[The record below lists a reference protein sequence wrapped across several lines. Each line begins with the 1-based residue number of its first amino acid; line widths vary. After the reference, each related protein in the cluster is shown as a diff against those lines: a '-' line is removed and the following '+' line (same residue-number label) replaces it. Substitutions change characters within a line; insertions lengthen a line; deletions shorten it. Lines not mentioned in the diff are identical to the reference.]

1 MGQNKEQLK
10 KLLDFIDELAKDKG
24 NAWFVEE
31 LAQRY
36 SPGSSIQVVANDVK
50 SIRDALHI
58 KADNSIKYEYIDN
71 AILRNQLLVDNLRM
85 ENYALDYQTIDET
98 ERFYYFCLNA
108 FFQVENM
115 LNYYFYL
122 KYKDDMDAL
131 LTHIEECTKSTKYP
145 FKRRGNEISVG
156 DVAIEKKISSFC
168 YEHFPYSKGGN
179 DFTLKTLSDLRQ
191 VRNEGLHRCSIIK
204 EEKNEKLYE
213 FFKYQ
218 DFNTIRALLKKVSAK
233 IEEQLRN
240 RLINF

>member
-10 KLLDFIDELAKDKG
+10 KLLDFIDELAKDRG
-24 NAWFVEE
+24 NAWFVKE

-36 SPGSSIQVVANDVK
+36 SSGSSIQVVANDVK

-131 LTHIEECTKSTKYP
+131 LTHIEECTKSTKHP
-145 FKRRGNEISVG
+145 FERKGKEESVG
-156 DVAIEKKISSFC
+156 DVDIVMKIYAFC
-168 YEHFPYSKGGN
+168 NEHFPYSDKRK
-179 DFTLKTLSDLRQ
+179 DFTLKILSQLRQ
-191 VRNEGLHRCSIIK
+191 VRNEGLHRCDVIK
-204 EEKNEKLYE
+204 NDSKEKLYN